1 MRFLIKHHAV
11 VKTQHARRIFLV
23 PSGTEEIALS
33 GAQVTDK
40 KNIDHVATSMWLWKD
55 SCELRYQSAASVQP
69 KPEIPSKAGEDFLT
83 VRTPNVEC

>member
-11 VKTQHARRIFLV
+11 VKTQHARRIFLA

-40 KNIDHVATSMWLWKD
+40 KKH
-55 SCELRYQSAASVQP
+55 
-69 KPEIPSKAGEDFLT
+69 
-83 VRTPNVEC
+83 